1 MSSEQEKYFSNPMSE
16 NSILSYANGNYI
28 PTETVSINVSGDMVG
43 TFRGYRIFSACR
55 TLNQGKVFRLEDH
68 IERLFRSAEELA
80 MKLPHNREGLR
91 GLINNVVEKNRHHGD
106 LLLEIMYSGGKA
118 APSGVA
124 PEGPAHVYV
133 IVFPFTPPPDE
144 WYIKGISLASFPYER
159 QWANVKL
166 LNYVG
171 GVLAHQT
178 VVKEYDANEALF
190 VATSDSQT
198 ILEGTTFS
206 LFAVD
211 GNDKV
216 ITPPINGTILDGI
229 TRKVVMEIAPK
240 HGIAVEER
248 TIKLADLPKINEVFI
263 TSSTRNIVPVI
274 RVDKTVIGKGIPG
287 KMVKRLS
294 DMLEEYQENYSQ
306 P

>member
-1 MSSEQEKYFSNPMSE
+1 MSE

-190 VATSDSQT
+190 V
-198 ILEGTTFS
+198 LS
-206 LFAVD
+206 L
-211 GNDKV
+211 
-216 ITPPINGTILDGI
+216 IHI
-229 TRKVVMEIAPK
+229 
-240 HGIAVEER
+240 
-248 TIKLADLPKINEVFI
+248 
-263 TSSTRNIVPVI
+263 
-274 RVDKTVIGKGIPG
+274 
-287 KMVKRLS
+287 
-294 DMLEEYQENYSQ
+294 
-306 P
+306 

>member
-248 TIKLADLPKINEVFI
+248 TIKLAGLPKINEVFI

>member
-1 MSSEQEKYFSNPMSE
+1 
-16 NSILSYANGNYI
+16 
-28 PTETVSINVSGDMVG
+28 
-43 TFRGYRIFSACR
+43 
-55 TLNQGKVFRLEDH
+55 
-68 IERLFRSAEELA
+68 
-80 MKLPHNREGLR
+80 
-91 GLINNVVEKNRHHGD
+91 
-106 LLLEIMYSGGKA
+106 MYSGGKA

-206 LFAVD
+206 SFAVD

>member
-1 MSSEQEKYFSNPMSE
+1 MSE

-28 PTETVSINVSGDMVG
+28 PTETVSINVLGDMVG

-91 GLINNVVEKNRHHGD
+91 GLINNVVKKNRHHGD

-190 VATSDSQT
+190 VATSDRQT

-240 HGIAVEER
+240 HGIPVEET

-274 RVDKTVIGKGIPG
+274 RIDQTVIGQGIPG
-287 KMVKRLS
+287 RMVKRLS
-294 DMLEEYQENYSQ
+294 DMLAEYQENYS
-306 P
+306 